1 MSARTCGSNTHDKII
16 ATSNSG
22 SIPASTKRK
31 ASHSQSE
38 RKGDMALADHREAAI
53 IHPTNAFRIIHA

>member
-1 MSARTCGSNTHDKII
+1 MTKII

-38 RKGDMALADHREAAI
+38 RKGDMALADHREAART
-53 IHPTNAFRIIHA
+53 HHSGPAGMSFQSHLV